1 MSCRSLSSLYQ
12 AEQII
17 KTIEIESS
25 LFLLRLWFSV
35 LCCSFPFFCN
45 LFFHVIRINLLV
57 KHQKLNWANEY
68 VIKCLCIQHSV
79 STYSAKSFKL
89 VAIKTKQKTS
99 NHLCVCACAW
109 FAVGFFFR
117 LFFHS
122 VEMNDIGSIR
132 LLSCRRMILL
142 LLFTM
147 HTVFR
152 KSELMHL
159 ISSDLCGGSHVTM
172 EPCKLISFFFA
183 LLFCCFYIFLP
194 SFSRA
199 LAYSPNTTQRK

>member
-1 MSCRSLSSLYQ
+1 MSLHIRQNPLNWLPSKQNKRLQ
-12 AEQII
+12 
-17 KTIEIESS
+17 TICVCVPVRGS
-25 LFLLRLWFSV
+25 
-35 LCCSFPFFCN
+35 
-45 LFFHVIRINLLV
+45 LLV
-57 KHQKLNWANEY
+57 
-68 VIKCLCIQHSV
+68 
-79 STYSAKSFKL
+79 
-89 VAIKTKQKTS
+89 
-99 NHLCVCACAW
+99 
-109 FAVGFFFR
+109 FFR

-183 LLFCCFYIFLP
+183 LLFCCFYYFAVF
-194 SFSRA
+194 FSCA
-199 LAYSPNTTQRK
+199 GLFSKHNNTTEIGKLRFLFG